1 MHAGLCLLAVR
12 TVMVGIDFSG
22 VKHRKTDDF
31 SGVLWF
37 NTDSESLLFVR
48 SVQMFKSKAERIC
61 IATETTKL
69 KD

>member
-37 NTDSESLLFVR
+37 NRLREFI
-48 SVQMFKSKAERIC
+48 IC
-61 IATETTKL
+61 EICTNV
-69 KD
+69 